1 MALIKCPECG
11 GQVSDKAPAC
21 IHCGYPI
28 ISEDNNGYK
37 YSCKVDGKVID
48 LTYLE
53 KSIND
58 LSPTD
63 KKDLYEQCRWIFEDW
78 IHPGVTKPVFNSN
91 DAIQIALNAGNV
103 TNAVN
108 KFLGWNTQNKKA
120 ILSYKLVSLCIE
132 NNFNGFSFNTDDYVT
147 NESQK
152 VESQQPAPQPTT
164 PNSNVVRCPR
174 CGSTSITTEEQ
185 GYGLFGWIGA
195 SQKKNLCQKC
205 GYTWKP
211 GAK

>member
-28 ISEDNNGYK
+28 TSENSNYQ
-37 YSCKVDGKVID
+37 YSCLIDGEVID

-53 KSIND
+53 KAVNE
-58 LSPTD
+58 LSLED
-63 KKDLYEQCRWIFEDW
+63 KDDLYNQCKWSFETW
-78 IHPGVTKPVFNSN
+78 VRPGVDKPIFNSN
-91 DAIQIALNAGNV
+91 DNIQVALNAGNI
-103 TNAVN
+103 TNAIN
-108 KFLGWNTQNKKA
+108 KFLGWNVQNKKA
-120 ILSYKLVSLCIE
+120 VLSYKLLTLCIE
-132 NNFNGFSFNTDDYVT
+132 NDFNNFSFNTNDYIS
-147 NESQK
+147 NESLTPK
-152 VESQQPAPQPTT
+152 IQPSHPQPFQQNQLT
-164 PNSNVVRCPR
+164 CPR

-205 GYTWKP
+205 GYKWWP
-211 GAK
+211 GR